1 MTNFKHSFLWIV
13 RPDIMMGDSA
23 ILDEKFLEK
32 IKDRGLITS
41 WYNQYEVLSHLSVG
55 VFLTQYGWNST
66 LEAILRENIEF
77 LVKEVMERGEGKKM
91 KEKTLEWK
99 KKAEEAT
106 DVGDYHIVILLNLI
120 RKLSS
125 MVNWK

>member
-41 WYNQYEVLSHLSVG
+41 WYNQYEVLSHLSIG
-55 VFLTQYGWNST
+55 VFLTQCGWNST